1 MQGVFLACAVRNL
14 APYVANYVFKRLEGY
29 KVEPPIEIFTPPLTV
44 YTFIAVT
51 GKIIS
56 KQLSASALDDE
67 VKGPPKQRVNTKSS
81 QKEQQEE
88 NAEFGEVVV
97 ESLDEGQEEED
108 EAVDGDGEEAGGN
121 PLEDMDAEMAELGR
135 LAAEGKPKAKG
146 KGKGKPKATGKPKP
160 KPKGKA

>member
-1 MQGVFLACAVRNL
+1 MACAVRNL
-14 APYVANYVFKRLEGY
+14 APYVANYVFKRVEGY

-67 VKGPPKQRVNTKSS
+67 VKEPPKKKVKTKNS
-81 QKEQQEE
+81 QNEQQEE
-88 NAEFGEVVV
+88 NAELGEVVV
-97 ESLDEGQEEED
+97 ESLDEGEEEED

-121 PLEDMDAEMAELGR
+121 PLEDMDAEMAELDR

-146 KGKGKPKATGKPKP
+146 KGKGKPKAKGPAKGKP